1 MTRPN
6 NIRLRFTLLYGSALI
21 ATVIFFSAGVYFFVQ
36 KMLIGQIDNHLR
48 KDITT
53 ITEYLRRDPAAL
65 DDINQFNLVHYFKIL
80 EHGHPLLTSDQW
92 IEDGLEN
99 ILPDHDP
106 APAPRSAKSSKNQRF
121 RILSV
126 VSPEGLT
133 NWQVVVAH
141 EEENYRRTLHTLGMI
156 IMLIMPVF
164 IAGSLA
170 IGYLIA
176 GRVLA
181 PISAITR
188 KAGAITAENLSQ
200 RLPVDASGDE
210 MSQLAEVFN
219 QTFERLEAS
228 FERLRRFTADASHEL
243 RTPLTAI
250 RSIGET
256 ALRQPSGTF
265 DCHETIGSILEETDR
280 LAQTVEALLM
290 LSRADSNAIEK
301 EPTDIAALVKDA
313 IEFLDVLAEEKEQ
326 KILFEQKC
334 GLTIDADICLL
345 RRAFLNLLDNAIKY
359 SPPQSV
365 ITVLLYSPRPGETC
379 IAFMDSGP
387 GIPDDEKELI
397 FNRFYRLDAGRSRNT
412 GGTGLGLAITRAAIE
427 AHGGSIT
434 LEDGPQGGA
443 VFRIVFTTNH
453 QETPHNP

>member
-21 ATVIFFSAGVYFFVQ
+21 ATVVLFSVGVYFFVQ

-48 KDITT
+48 KDIAT

-65 DDINQFNLVHYFKIL
+65 EDINQFNLVHYFKVL
-80 EHGHPLLTSDQW
+80 EHGHPRLFSDQW
-92 IEDGLEN
+92 IEDGLETS
-99 ILPDHDP
+99 LPESDP
-106 APAPRSAKSSKNQRF
+106 APSARSIRSGKDRLF
-121 RILSV
+121 RVLSV
-126 VSPEGLT
+126 STPEGLPH
-133 NWQVVVAH
+133 WQIVVAH
-141 EEENYRRTLHTLGMI
+141 EEENYRRTLHTLALI
-156 IMLIMPVF
+156 ILLIMPVS
-164 IAGSLA
+164 IAISLA
-170 IGYLIA
+170 VGYLIA

-181 PISAITR
+181 PISAITQR
-188 KAGAITAENLSQ
+188 AEAITAENLSE
-200 RLPVDASGDE
+200 RLPVDDNRDE
-210 MSQLAEVFN
+210 MSRLAEVFN
-219 QTFERLEAS
+219 QTFARLEES

-256 ALRQPSGTF
+256 ALRQPAGSF

-301 EPTDIAALVKDA
+301 EPADIAALVDDA
-313 IEFLDVLAEEKEQ
+313 IEFLGVLAEEKEQ
-326 KILFEQKC
+326 KILFEKKC
-334 GLTIDADICLL
+334 DLAIAADPCLL

-365 ITVLLYSPRPGETC
+365 ITVVLYSPRPGETC

-397 FNRFYRLDAGRSRNT
+397 FNRFHRLDSGRSRNK
-412 GGTGLGLAITRAAIE
+412 GGTGLGLAIARAAIE
-427 AHGGSIT
+427 AHGGTIV
-434 LEDGPQGGA
+434 LEDGQHGGA
-443 VFRIVFTTNH
+443 VFRVSFSEC
-453 QETPHNP
+453 QS